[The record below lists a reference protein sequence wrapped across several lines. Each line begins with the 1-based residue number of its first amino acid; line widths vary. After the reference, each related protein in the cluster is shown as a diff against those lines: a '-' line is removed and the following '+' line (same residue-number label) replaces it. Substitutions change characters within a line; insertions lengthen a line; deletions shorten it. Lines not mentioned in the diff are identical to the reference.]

1 MPKKMVPET
10 KPKILDNIYNK
21 NGEIIGKVGGIILN
35 SSNIDKNRFLE
46 KLISSIEKIKEDD
59 IDSIIIEDISLLNN
73 NDIGLI
79 QTKINLKVVDGRK
92 VLAFFLPLV
101 LNKVYK
107 RLGEDLKTKEILIIA
122 DEEELTIEIIK
133 AIHREVRFVTLIGDD
148 ENDIKNITKNIL
160 DNTGL
165 SLFCSKNIDKIL
177 TNYSIIINL
186 NDNICFDIDK
196 VGKEAIIFDL
206 SIGKKICNIIK
217 SRRGPVVVDDF
228 IFNTQIENKWIERL
242 VSSHVYEC
250 FYEFK
255 LRDLKGLLID
265 KKICSIEELVDYKM
279 RNKGKL

>member
-1 MPKKMVPET
+1 MVPET

-255 LRDLKGLLID
+255 PRDLKGLLID
-265 KKICSIEELVDYKM
+265 KKICSIEEFVDYKM

>member
-1 MPKKMVPET
+1 MVPET